1 MKNFNV
7 FRDKIAALKNKL
19 YVRVLFGGIFSSF
32 VLTILI
38 IKIFFMLDSLVFI
51 LSLMEKVPLLHS
63 MEGVGTSFYMKAGV
77 ETPFY
82 MMAGEVPPS
91 PGPPPPERYP
101 MLYHP
106 HRLREMGLGHLVVP
120 NRELGSGMPF
130 SWSLSFYHID
140 RGFRELDILI
150 YGEPMPPLGVPGVPP
165 IL

>member
-91 PGPPPPERYP
+91 PGPPPPRAV
-101 MLYHP
+101 P
-106 HRLREMGLGHLVVP
+106 HVVSPPSASRDGVGAFGGAKSRAWKRDAFLLVFVLLSY
-120 NRELGSGMPF
+120 RSG
-130 SWSLSFYHID
+130 I
-140 RGFRELDILI
+140 
-150 YGEPMPPLGVPGVPP
+150 
-165 IL
+165 